1 MTKDLNVLI
10 DEKKAQIQDEK
21 TWVQRFFSIKTFH
34 ACVMYVPEL
43 SLSFSRFGVS
53 HQDFVSA
60 LRVLLCR
67 ACAVTSKTCPNP
79 SVNRF
84 TSFINILGRVFR
96 SDQSGDFSC
105 YTYPVYKPIDTKVF
119 KGANAPL
126 TFVPTHSPTYSS
138 QPWAKT
144 GVTGWGIALSI
155 GPLLGSAVIALVY
168 SIALQYF
175 RKKPESGSD
184 GVDAAYIAS
193 SGVQTPALLVSTFP
207 PPVLQASEP
216 FRPMTYVGNGWKGN

>member
-53 HQDFVSA
+53 HQDFVSV

-105 YTYPVYKPIDTKVF
+105 YTYPVYKPIDTKEF

-126 TFVPTHSPTYSS
+126 TFVPTHDPKYARL
-138 QPWAKT
+138 PWAKT
-144 GVTGWGIALSI
+144 GVMGWGIVLSI

-168 SIALQYF
+168 SIALQSF
-175 RKKPESGSD
+175 RKKPTESNQADGASLATPYLPSD
-184 GVDAAYIAS
+184 FPAPGL
-193 SGVQTPALLVSTFP
+193 QTSQP
-207 PPVLQASEP
+207 LQ
-216 FRPMTYVGNGWKGN
+216 PMTMSNPI

>member
-43 SLSFSRFGVS
+43 SLSVSLFGVS
-53 HQDFVSA
+53 LQDFVSV
-60 LRVLLCR
+60 LRVLLLR
-67 ACAVTSKTCPNP
+67 ACAVTFKKCPKP

-144 GVTGWGIALSI
+144 GVTGWGIVLSI

-168 SIALQYF
+168 SIALQSF
-175 RKKPESGSD
+175 RKKSNE
-184 GVDAAYIAS
+184 VDTASLEMPYMAS
-193 SGVQTPALLVSTFP
+193 SGVQRPAQLVTIDNSNSP
-207 PPVLQASEP
+207 EMGQPL
-216 FRPMTYVGNGWKGN
+216 RPMTFVGHG